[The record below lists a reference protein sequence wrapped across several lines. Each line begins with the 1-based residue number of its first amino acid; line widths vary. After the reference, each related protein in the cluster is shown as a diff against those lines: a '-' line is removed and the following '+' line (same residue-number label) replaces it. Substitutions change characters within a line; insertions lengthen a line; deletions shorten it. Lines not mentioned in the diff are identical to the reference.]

1 MTQTTLCACKWLG
14 MKRRPGGLPATYP
27 SAATQKRLTKLRTL
41 RTGMAG
47 PLQVESAVAER
58 PTGTHGRQTVQLI
71 YDLVTELG
79 SMPTKR

>member
-1 MTQTTLCACKWLG
+1 MCMQMARYEAPTRW
-14 MKRRPGGLPATYP
+14 P
-27 SAATQKRLTKLRTL
+27 SSDISLRSHAETVNEAADL